1 MHPSRVA
8 YTQAD
13 VDALEAA
20 IKSGVLRSRVADRE
34 TTFRSLDEMQ
44 TILREMKRQVAGTK
58 PGPRHQLADFS
69 GSFGS

>member
-1 MHPSRVA
+1 MA

-34 TTFRSLDEMQ
+34 TTFRSLDEMNA
-44 TILREMKRQVAGTK
+44 TLREMKRQVASSD
-58 PGPRHQLADFS
+58 PSPRHQLADFS
-69 GSFGS
+69 GDFGS

>member
-1 MHPSRVA
+1 MA

-20 IKSGVLRSRVADRE
+20 IKSGALRVRVADRE

-44 TILREMKRQVAGTK
+44 TILRDMKRQVAGTK

-69 GSFGS
+69 GDFGS